1 MIVIGVV
8 KGMSKGHEGYIF
20 VSIVLVPLLALTVM
34 QLRWTDGESIDER
47 LQKLA
52 YGQAVVL
59 FLLDIALMVSML
71 SKVPCQ

>member
-1 MIVIGVV
+1 MAVIGVV
-8 KGMSKGHEGYIF
+8 KGTSKGHEGYIF
-20 VSIVLVPLLALTVM
+20 VSLVLLPLLGTTLM

-59 FLLDIALMVSML
+59 FLMDVALMVSML